1 MKVTIQTL
9 KAPWP
14 TGAKVGDVVAFEG
27 DTAPAW
33 AVGKFTPAPDNA
45 KADFHY
51 EPRVAVGD
59 GSGLALTPF
68 EGELTRFSSATAC
81 EQERQEREAIIRQQ
95 LDDMQAERD
104 QAVQQRD
111 AAQADLAAAL
121 DREAA
126 LQQQLTA
133 AQAQAGPAGKT
144 REDLNAD
151 AEKLGIKVDGRWSDE
166 RLTDEIAKAAKK

>member
-14 TGAKVGDVVAFEG
+14 EGAKVGDVVGFEG

-45 KADFHY
+45 KVDHHY
-51 EPRVAVGD
+51 EPKAVTD
-59 GSGLALTPF
+59 VSGQTLSLAMA
-68 EGELTRFSSATAC
+68 EEARARANMDAAE
-81 EQERQEREAIIRQQ
+81 EQARREHKASLQQ
-95 LDDMQAERD
+95 AVEDMRAERD
-104 QAVQQRD
+104 QALQQRD
-111 AAQADLAAAL
+111 AAQVDLAAAL

-126 LQQQLTA
+126 LQQRLDA
-133 AQAQAGPAGKT
+133 AQAPAPRT
-144 REDLNAD
+144 REDLNAE

-166 RLTDEIAKAAKK
+166 RLADEIAKAGKK

>member
-14 TGAKVGDVVAFEG
+14 SGAKVGDVVAFEG

-51 EPRVAVGD
+51 EPKAVIGD
-59 GSGLALTPF
+59 GSGQALPAIRAD
-68 EGELTRFSSATAC
+68 EL
-81 EQERQEREAIIRQQ
+81 QEREAAIRKAFSEVE
-95 LDDMQAERD
+95 AERD
-104 QAVQQRD
+104 QALKERD
-111 AAQADLAAAL
+111 SAQADLAAAL

-126 LQQQLTA
+126 LQQQLAA
-133 AQAQAGPAGKT
+133 AQAAPATKT
-144 REDLNAD
+144 REDLNAE
-151 AEKLGIKVDGRWSDE
+151 AEKLGIKVDGRWSEE
-166 RLTDEIAKAAKK
+166 RLADEIAKAGKK

>member
-14 TGAKVGDVVAFEG
+14 EGAKVGDVVAFEG

-33 AVGKFTPAPDNA
+33 AVGKFAPASDNA

-51 EPRVAVGD
+51 KPKVGAGD
-59 GSGLALTPF
+59 GSGQPLSQAIAA
-68 EGELTRFSSATAC
+68 EARARADMDAAE
-81 EQERQEREAIIRQQ
+81 EQARREHEANLQQ
-95 LDDMQAERD
+95 AVESMRDERD
-104 QAVQQRD
+104 QALQQRD

-126 LQQQLTA
+126 LQQQMGA
-133 AQAQAGPAGKT
+133 AQAPAAKT
-144 REDLNAD
+144 REDLNAE

-166 RLTDEIAKAAKK
+166 RLADEIAKAGKK

>member
-45 KADFHY
+45 KADFDY
-51 EPRVAVGD
+51 EPRTSLVGEGAAWSLHPD
-59 GSGLALTPF
+59 GQAIFGRASDVQGVVD
-68 EGELTRFSSATAC
+68 ELR
-81 EQERQEREAIIRQQ
+81 
-95 LDDMQAERD
+95 AERD
-104 QAVQQRD
+104 QALQQRD

-126 LQQQLTA
+126 LQQQLGA
-133 AQAQAGPAGKT
+133 AQAPADKT
-144 REDLNAD
+144 RADLNAE

-166 RLTDEIAKAAKK
+166 RLTDEIAKAGKK